1 MGNQIQNELVT
12 VGWFEREFSEGFI
25 PHLEEEE
32 EQDTYSSW
40 LRGQLSPII
49 LMVSI
54 LPLLPSLLGPPR
66 YSGPTS
72 RI

>member
-12 VGWFEREFSEGFI
+12 VGRFEREFSEGFI
-25 PHLEEEE
+25 PHLEEE

-49 LMVSI
+49 LMGSI

-72 RI
+72 QI